1 MGFISI
7 YKITLCLGFFL
18 LLHAAYS
25 SAQHRTYLRITE
37 QEFKSLPI
45 DVTLQA
51 IAGLG
56 VLIFSILQIVGN
68 LKEIRTVQNKSWE
81 TLSNLSSF
89 YHFQHRG
96 KALYGQEYL
105 QPFFEDTKANE

>member
-1 MGFISI
+1 MSLVTM
-7 YKITLCLGFFL
+7 YKITLCLGFGL

-25 SAQHRTYLRITE
+25 SAQHRSYLRITE

-56 VLIFSILQIVGN
+56 ILMFSILQIVGN
-68 LKEIRTVQNKSWE
+68 LKEIRTIQNKSWE
-81 TLSNLSSF
+81 NLSNLSSF
-89 YHFQHRG
+89 YMFNHRG
-96 KALYGQEYL
+96 KALYGQEYS
-105 QPFFEDTKANE
+105 QPLLGDVKSNE